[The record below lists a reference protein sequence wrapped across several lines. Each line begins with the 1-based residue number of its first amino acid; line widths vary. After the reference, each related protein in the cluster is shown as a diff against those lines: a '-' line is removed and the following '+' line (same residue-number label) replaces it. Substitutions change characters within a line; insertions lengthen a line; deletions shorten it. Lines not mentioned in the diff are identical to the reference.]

1 MDEMKDGVPFTGTVV
16 FIDLGGSAAMYAA
29 RGDETTLPLIAR
41 CLRLMEEQVTGCAG
55 RVVKRTG
62 DGVLAVFPQP
72 ADAIQASAGIHERLA
87 HLDLGDAERP
97 HVRMGMSHGGGLTY
111 EGDVYGDVVNVAAR
125 LMARARKDEILLTG
139 EAHAALPAD
148 LQGMTRLIDEMTIR
162 DYPRKVAVYHC
173 VRASDL
179 LTSRVRA
186 RRAASIS
193 LEIVWGRQVFAL
205 DTRRPR
211 LRIGRAAD
219 NDIRIPD
226 ASSSRHHA
234 ELVLRDDKPVLIDL
248 STNGTYVRPRDGA
261 PFRVL
266 REEVVLVGTG
276 DLIPG
281 SIRATP
287 LAYRVRSRRGGL
299 HESERPNVV
308 TVLRRTA
315 TGGER

>member
-1 MDEMKDGVPFTGTVV
+1 MDETKNGVPFTGTVV

-62 DGVLAVFPQP
+62 DGVLAVFLQP
-72 ADAIQASAGIHERLA
+72 ADAIHASLGIHDRLG

-97 HVRMGMSHGGGLTY
+97 HVRMGMSHGHALTY
-111 EGDVYGDVVNVAAR
+111 GGDVYGNMVNVAAR
-125 LMARARKDEILLTG
+125 LVARARKDEILLTG

-148 LQGMTRLIDEMTIR
+148 LQDTMRLIDEMTIR
-162 DYPRKVAVYHC
+162 DYPRKVAVYEC

-179 LTSRVRA
+179 LTNRVRA

-193 LEIVWGRQVFAL
+193 LEIVWGTRVFVV
-205 DTRRPR
+205 DTRRSK
-211 LRIGRAAD
+211 LKIGRAGD

-226 ASSSRHHA
+226 TSSSRHHA

-266 REEVVLVGTG
+266 REEVVLVGSG

-281 SIRATP
+281 SARVTP
-287 LAYRVRSRRGGL
+287 LAYRVRSGRGRRHGP
-299 HESERPNVV
+299 ERPNVV
-308 TVLRRTA
+308 RLLRPVA
-315 TGGER
+315 AGGGR